1 VVSCELSDFSV
12 SLQRIQLLYRPA
24 LNSEPAQRHPPLR
37 RLQHPLP
44 ERTNPTIISLEAQ
57 LDDAPPKYTPP
68 PSYTTATGA
77 RIAKMLR
84 QSIRRSVRRIMGEG
98 SRQQSGTTSIP
109 PIDIPPPNY
118 SSIISNDP
126 ATRAHAPISI
136 INPRSDSDVAMGPR
150 VLFNSETLGRR
161 RSLNTDI
168 SNAST
173 LTPRDVSQ
181 FLRPSQQ
188 ATAQQAQESAASNV
202 SHSLSLVRD
211 TLRSSLTRARPTRSV
226 ENLVMAAAPLGDSS
240 IINLADHRNYDDEN
254 VSVI

>member
-1 VVSCELSDFSV
+1 
-12 SLQRIQLLYRPA
+12 
-24 LNSEPAQRHPPLR
+24 
-37 RLQHPLP
+37 LP
-44 ERTNPTIISLEAQ
+44 ERTNPTIISLEQQ

-98 SRQQSGTTSIP
+98 SRQQSGMGATSIP
-109 PIDIPPPNY
+109 PINIPPPNY
-118 SSIISNDP
+118 SSVISNDP
-126 ATRAHAPISI
+126 GTRDHAPISI
-136 INPRSDSDVAMGPR
+136 INPRSDGDVAMGPR

-173 LTPRDVSQ
+173 LTPRDISQ
-181 FLRPSQQ
+181 FLRSSQQ
-188 ATAQQAQESAASNV
+188 AAAPQTDLATSN
-202 SHSLSLVRD
+202 SLSLVRD
-211 TLRSSLTRARPTRSV
+211 TLRSSLTRSRPSRSV